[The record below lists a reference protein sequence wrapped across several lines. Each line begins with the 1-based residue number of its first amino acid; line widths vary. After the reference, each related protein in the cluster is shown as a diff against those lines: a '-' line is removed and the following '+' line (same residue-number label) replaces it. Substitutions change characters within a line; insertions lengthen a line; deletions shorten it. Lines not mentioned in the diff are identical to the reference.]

1 MRYLLIANP
10 ISGLGRAKTQTDYVV
25 SWFKAHGQEIDL
37 ALTGGP
43 GDAEVLARAARSRGY
58 DVIIA
63 GGGDGTINEVLNGMV
78 GGGQRLAVIP
88 WGTGNVFA
96 TEMGFPRRLGAV
108 CRMILQGQTEALD
121 LGIIEGRLF
130 LLMVGAGFDAY
141 SLKQLEGQ
149 GLKRRLGVLAYAL
162 AALRAFTRYSFP
174 QIDLEFEDG
183 RRDSG
188 SFVLVSNTSRYGDI
202 FSFTPR
208 ATPLDGLLDVF
219 VFREKGRWQT
229 IFLVL
234 RYLLRFLAYTNLAAP
249 PLGLQRTRIYRTT
262 GVRLCS
268 SRSVYTQV
276 DGELD
281 RGLPL
286 SIRVLPGAIDL
297 IIPARKARHFR
308 RHLGEEGG
316 DAGQASPLDSDSDN
330 STFRR
335 DKNTRR

>member
-10 ISGLGRAKTQTDYVV
+10 ISGLGLARSQTDYVLR
-25 SWFKAHGQEIDL
+25 WFRARGQEIDL
-37 ALTGGP
+37 ALTRCP
-43 GDAEVLARAARSRGY
+43 GDAEVLARKAASEGY

-63 GGGDGTINEVLNGMV
+63 GGGDGTINEVLNGMA
-78 GGGQRLAVIP
+78 GRGPKLAVIP

-96 TEMGFPRRLGAV
+96 TEMGFPRRLASV
-108 CRMILQGQTEALD
+108 CRMILQGQAEALD

-130 LLMVGAGFDAY
+130 LLMVGAGLDAY
-141 SLKQLEGQ
+141 SLRQLEGQ
-149 GLKRRLGVLAYAL
+149 GLKRRLGVIAYAI
-162 AALRAFTRYSFP
+162 AAIRAFARYSFP

-219 VFREKGRWQT
+219 VFQEKGRWQT

-234 RYLLRFLAYTNLAAP
+234 RYLVRFLADPNLAAP
-249 PLGLQRTRIYRTT
+249 PLGLQRTRIYKTT
-262 GVRLCS
+262 GVKLS
-268 SRSVYTQV
+268 SRQTVYTQV

-286 SIRVLPGAIDL
+286 SIQVLPGAIDL
-297 IIPARKARHFR
+297 IIPARKARRFR
-308 RHLGEEGG
+308 RRL
-316 DAGQASPLDSDSDN
+316 
-330 STFRR
+330 
-335 DKNTRR
+335 